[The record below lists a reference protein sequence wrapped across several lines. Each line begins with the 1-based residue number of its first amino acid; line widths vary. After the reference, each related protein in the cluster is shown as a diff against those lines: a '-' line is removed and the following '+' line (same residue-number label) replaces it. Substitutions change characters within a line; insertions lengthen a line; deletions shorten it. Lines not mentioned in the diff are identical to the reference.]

1 MRRKEEREM
10 ENLWKT
16 VTENVGFIVVIAI
29 TAAVLFAVAKLG
41 EMWAG
46 VTSSQQMRTKKI
58 VTIGMMS
65 ALAFILQIFDFPVPF
80 APPFYK
86 LDFSEVPVLICSF
99 AMGPVAGVASE
110 LLKNVLKVLFRGTT
124 TAFVGD
130 YANFVIGCSFIIPA
144 AILYFKHKE
153 NSDNR
158 LCSRNN
164 HYCNFWKL
172 IQRILSAS
180 GILQAVRNAA

>member
-1 MRRKEEREM
+1 M

-86 LDFSEVPVLICSF
+86 LDFSEVPVLICAF

-110 LLKNVLKVLFRGTT
+110 LLKNVLKILFRGTT

-130 YANFVIGCSFIIPA
+130 YANFVMALQLHYSGSNPLFQA
-144 AILYFKHKE
+144 QDKE

>member
-80 APPFYK
+80 APHLI
-86 LDFSEVPVLICSF
+86 LDRTFASASLVLIS
-99 AMGPVAGVASE
+99 PV
-110 LLKNVLKVLFRGTT
+110 K
-124 TAFVGD
+124 
-130 YANFVIGCSFIIPA
+130 I
-144 AILYFKHKE
+144 
-153 NSDNR
+153 
-158 LCSRNN
+158 
-164 HYCNFWKL
+164 
-172 IQRILSAS
+172 
-180 GILQAVRNAA
+180 